1 METNMIDRCLA
12 KVEAGNVVKRY
23 ICEELLFFYTL
34 WEKKKHTSGWFKGA
48 FGRKRENVW
57 FLFKIC
63 SSSYVANSQDN
74 LFQIF
79 NDWKY
84 KEALR
89 NFRRTELSF
98 LCEPY
103 PVKLGGYI
111 CSNPCIYGA
120 KFKWDE
126 ADLDFSW
133 ASLETIVKVIETSEM
148 LSAYAAMIKICVQ
161 KFTEDDD
168 YFNTKHPVPSEC
180 FIGSTVGFW
189 DM

>member
-1 METNMIDRCLA
+1 MRRILTVNIMI
-12 KVEAGNVVKRY
+12 
-23 ICEELLFFYTL
+23 LL
-34 WEKKKHTSGWFKGA
+34 
-48 FGRKRENVW
+48 
-57 FLFKIC
+57 
-63 SSSYVANSQDN
+63 
-74 LFQIF
+74 IF
-79 NDWKY
+79 ASASNWMD
-84 KEALR
+84 
-89 NFRRTELSF
+89 
-98 LCEPY
+98 
-103 PVKLGGYI
+103 VKLGGYN

-161 KFTEDDD
+161 KFMEDDD

>member
-1 METNMIDRCLA
+1 MQ
-12 KVEAGNVVKRY
+12 
-23 ICEELLFFYTL
+23 ELLRFHNYVYTIGL
-34 WEKKKHTSGWFKGA
+34 YRTFHQY
-48 FGRKRENVW
+48 
-57 FLFKIC
+57 KIYYLIYGV
-63 SSSYVANSQDN
+63 YVANSQDN

-98 LCEPY
+98 LCEPH
-103 PVKLGGYI
+103 PVKLGGYN

-161 KFTEDDD
+161 KFMEDDD

>member
-1 METNMIDRCLA
+1 M
-12 KVEAGNVVKRY
+12 
-23 ICEELLFFYTL
+23 
-34 WEKKKHTSGWFKGA
+34 
-48 FGRKRENVW
+48 
-57 FLFKIC
+57 
-63 SSSYVANSQDN
+63 
-74 LFQIF
+74 
-79 NDWKY
+79 
-84 KEALR
+84 R

-98 LCEPY
+98 LCELH
-103 PVKLGGYI
+103 PVKLGGYN

-161 KFTEDDD
+161 KFMEDDD

>member
-1 METNMIDRCLA
+1 MWSSAIF
-12 KVEAGNVVKRY
+12 VKNCCFLY
-23 ICEELLFFYTL
+23 LMG
-34 WEKKKHTSGWFKGA
+34 KKNHTSGWFKGA

-98 LCEPY
+98 YVNRIL
-103 PVKLGGYI
+103 
-111 CSNPCIYGA
+111 
-120 KFKWDE
+120 
-126 ADLDFSW
+126 
-133 ASLETIVKVIETSEM
+133 
-148 LSAYAAMIKICVQ
+148 
-161 KFTEDDD
+161 
-168 YFNTKHPVPSEC
+168 
-180 FIGSTVGFW
+180 
-189 DM
+189 

>member
-1 METNMIDRCLA
+1 MIDRCLA

-63 SSSYVANSQDN
+63 SSSYVDNSQDN

-79 NDWKY
+79 NDWRY

-89 NFRRTELSF
+89 NFRKTELSF

-103 PVKLGGYI
+103 PV
-111 CSNPCIYGA
+111 
-120 KFKWDE
+120 
-126 ADLDFSW
+126 
-133 ASLETIVKVIETSEM
+133 M
-148 LSAYAAMIKICVQ
+148 
-161 KFTEDDD
+161 
-168 YFNTKHPVPSEC
+168 
-180 FIGSTVGFW
+180 
-189 DM
+189 

>member
-1 METNMIDRCLA
+1 M
-12 KVEAGNVVKRY
+12 
-23 ICEELLFFYTL
+23 
-34 WEKKKHTSGWFKGA
+34 
-48 FGRKRENVW
+48 
-57 FLFKIC
+57 
-63 SSSYVANSQDN
+63 
-74 LFQIF
+74 
-79 NDWKY
+79 
-84 KEALR
+84 R

-98 LCEPY
+98 LCEPH
-103 PVKLGGYI
+103 PVKLGGYN

-168 YFNTKHPVPSEC
+168 YFNTKHSVPSEC
-180 FIGSTVGFW
+180 FIGSIVGFW

>member
-1 METNMIDRCLA
+1 M
-12 KVEAGNVVKRY
+12 
-23 ICEELLFFYTL
+23 
-34 WEKKKHTSGWFKGA
+34 
-48 FGRKRENVW
+48 
-57 FLFKIC
+57 
-63 SSSYVANSQDN
+63 
-74 LFQIF
+74 
-79 NDWKY
+79 
-84 KEALR
+84 R

-103 PVKLGGYI
+103 PVKLGGYN

-161 KFTEDDD
+161 KFMEDDD

-180 FIGSTVGFW
+180 FNGSTVGFW